1 MAYNGGMLIAQLI
14 PRLESGGAERGAM
27 ELTREFVRR
36 GESCAVISA
45 GGRMAADIA
54 GAGGRHIELPIAEKN
69 PFSAPFRA
77 ARLARVLRELNPDI
91 VHVRSRVPAWLHK
104 LGGGRGRFATVST
117 VHGFNRV
124 NAYSAV
130 MVDADAVICA
140 GSAIAEHV
148 RRAYGV
154 GAERLHLIPRGVD
167 CAYFDPRAV
176 SSGEVL
182 ALREE
187 LGLGDRRVILHVGRL
202 VPGKGHDVFIRGIAA
217 LRGRGAAVA
226 GVILGGDAGG
236 ADAKMAGGLRAL
248 AGELGI
254 LDDIVFAGERGDVR
268 AFYGLSDVVGSCSL
282 RPETFGRTMAEALAM
297 NVPVAASAQGGA
309 LDIIRER
316 SHGRLFPAGD
326 AAAFAEAVLELLE
339 SGPPDSRGRVE
350 SEFSLEKMAEANLG
364 VYRKV
369 LSGWGRNGKK
379 GTGAPV

>member
-14 PRLESGGAERGAM
+14 PRLESGGAERGTT
-27 ELTREFVRR
+27 ELAREFVRR

-45 GGRMAADIA
+45 GGRMAADVA
-54 GAGGRHIELPIAEKN
+54 RAGGRHIELPIAGKN
-69 PFSAPFRA
+69 LFSAPFRA

-176 SSGEVL
+176 SSGEVS

-187 LGLGDRRVILHVGRL
+187 LGVGDRRVILHVGRL
-202 VPGKGHDVFIRGIAA
+202 VAGKGHDVFIRGIAA

-226 GVILGGDAGG
+226 GVILGGDAR
-236 ADAKMAGGLRAL
+236 MAGGLRDL
-248 AGELGI
+248 AGELGVV
-254 LDDIVFAGERGDVR
+254 DDIIFAGERGDVR

-326 AAAFAEAVLELLE
+326 AGAFAEGVLELLE
-339 SGPPDSRGRVE
+339 SGSPDSRGRVE
-350 SEFSLEKMAEANLG
+350 SEFSLEKMTEANLA

-369 LSGWGRNGKK
+369 LSGRG
-379 GTGAPV
+379 

>member
-45 GGRMAADIA
+45 GGRMAAEIVRV
-54 GAGGRHIELPIAEKN
+54 GGRHIELPIAGKN

-77 ARLARVLRELNPDI
+77 ARLARVLRELNPDV

-104 LGGGRGRFATVST
+104 LGGGRRRFATVST

-154 GAERLHLIPRGVD
+154 GAGRMTLIPRGVD
-167 CAYFDPRAV
+167 CAHFDPRKV
-176 SSGEVL
+176 SSAEVS

-187 LGLGDRRVILHVGRL
+187 LGLGNRRVILHVGRM

-217 LRGRGAAVA
+217 LRERGAEVA
-226 GVILGGDAGG
+226 GVILGGGAEG
-236 ADAKMAGGLRAL
+236 ADAERAGGLRAL
-248 AGELGI
+248 AGELGV
-254 LDDIVFAGERGDVR
+254 LDDVFFAGERGDVR
-268 AFYGLSDVVGSCSL
+268 VFYGMSDVVGSCSL

-309 LDIIRER
+309 LDIVQER
-316 SHGRLFPAGD
+316 SHGRLFPTGN
-326 AAAFAEAVLELLE
+326 AAAFAGAVLELLE
-339 SGPPDSRGRVE
+339 SGAPDSRGWVE
-350 SEFSLEKMAEANLG
+350 SEFSLEKMTEANLA

-369 LSGWGRNGKK
+369 LSARGG
-379 GTGAPV
+379 